1 MNKAIIIISY
11 SILFAQITV
20 MPQGRDLIQ
29 NALLMERKGDLERA
43 RTLYEDM
50 LRENPGNRQAY
61 QRLKEILKRTG
72 ELAPAAQLVEVWMD
86 LNPNDL
92 QAYIELGEIVF
103 LKEDKIRAAKIWHDF
118 ETTYGTNTS
127 IYRMLMHTFSQLGL
141 TEEME
146 RLVKRGRSK
155 LGQKDMLALDLANYY
170 YSRQTYDRALDEY
183 LIYIIEHPHQEKL
196 VTDRVLLMS
205 DDPENHLLIE
215 KKLISSLENN
225 HVIINKLLAGYYF
238 KTSRYNE
245 ALSTHRS
252 MGLYNNADFNRWLLL
267 AGNLRKES
275 QYDLSIKAYQELL
288 HLELELPP
296 KIIGEA
302 LLGLGKTY
310 EDQLLP
316 NNRNNSLVVFYPDNL
331 FFKNEFLHIS
341 SRSRE
346 SLEKTFELYK
356 RVLQELPAS
365 SFSPKAH
372 FRLGEIQFKVT
383 QDFDGARTSYLSALA
398 SRPDK
403 NLRKNILLR
412 IGDTFIAEGNLKAAR
427 NHFKVQHRKNDNTS
441 VSPFT
446 MKEIHLIFLT
456 GTIDT
461 VKTVLDSVIVNALPN
476 DKYFNDLMELQDIIV
491 QNYTFGSETDK
502 EALVQ
507 YSIAERLLQQYKL
520 VEAAE
525 MLAFIRENYPDVSIL
540 PIVMLRECL
549 LRLLLEDVNISLNIS
564 QLLQET
570 QFAPQ
575 GITIQGEI
583 NEQFFGDI
591 DKAMKFYNNLI
602 ESYPMSML
610 AEPVRMRMR
619 QLKNMVES

>member
-11 SILFAQITV
+11 SILLGQITV
-20 MPQGRDLIQ
+20 MPQRRDLIQ
-29 NALLMERKGDLERA
+29 NALLMERKGDIERA

-72 ELAPAAQLVEVWMD
+72 ELDSAAQLVEVWID

-103 LKEDKIRAAKIWHDF
+103 LKKDKISAAKIWHDF
-118 ETTYGTNTS
+118 EMTYGTNKS
-127 IYRMLMHTFSQLGL
+127 IYRMLVHAFSRLGL

-183 LIYIIEHPHQEKL
+183 LIYIIEHPQQEKL

-225 HVIINKLLAGYYF
+225 HLIINKLLAGYYF

-245 ALSTHRS
+245 ALNTHRS
-252 MGLYNNADFNRWLLL
+252 MGLDKNSDFNRWLLL
-267 AGNLRKES
+267 AANLRKES

-288 HLELELPP
+288 DLELEIPP

-316 NNRNNSLVVFYPDNL
+316 NIPNNLLVGFYPDNL
-331 FFKNEFLHIS
+331 FFENEFLKIS

-372 FRLGEIQFKVT
+372 FRLGEIQFKIT
-383 QDFDGARTSYLSALA
+383 RDFDGARASYLSALA
-398 SRPDK
+398 SRPDN
-403 NLRKNILLR
+403 NLRENILLR
-412 IGDTFIAEGNLKAAR
+412 IGDTFIAEGNLIAAR
-427 NHFKVQHRKNDNTS
+427 NHFKVQHRNNNNS
-441 VSPFT
+441 ISPFT
-446 MKEIHLIFLT
+446 MKEIQLTFLT

-461 VKTVLDSVIVNALPN
+461 AKTVLDSVIVNSLPN
-476 DKYFNDLMELQDIIV
+476 DKYFNDLMELQDIIA
-491 QNYTFGSETDK
+491 QHYTFGSKTDK
-502 EALVQ
+502 EALLQ
-507 YSIAERLLQQYKL
+507 YSIAERFLQQYKL

-540 PIVMLRECL
+540 PTVMLRECL
-549 LRLLLEDVNISLNIS
+549 LRLSLEDVSISLNIA
-564 QLLQET
+564 QLLEKT
-570 QFAPQ
+570 IFAPQ

-591 DKAMKFYNNLI
+591 DNAMKFYNNLL

-619 QLKNMVES
+619 QLKTTEES

>member
-11 SILFAQITV
+11 SILLGQITV
-20 MPQGRDLIQ
+20 MPQRRDLIQ
-29 NALLMERKGDLERA
+29 NALLMERRGDIERA

-72 ELAPAAQLVEVWMD
+72 ELDSAAQLVEVWID

-103 LKEDKIRAAKIWHDF
+103 LKKDKIRAAKIWHDF
-118 ETTYGTNTS
+118 EITYGTNKS
-127 IYRMLMHTFSQLGL
+127 IYRMLVHTFSRLGL

-183 LIYIIEHPHQEKL
+183 LIYIIEHPQQEKL

-225 HVIINKLLAGYYF
+225 HLIINKLLAGYYF

-245 ALSTHRS
+245 ALNTHRS
-252 MGLYNNADFNRWLLL
+252 MGLDNNSDFNRWLLL

-288 HLELELPP
+288 DLELEIHP

-316 NNRNNSLVVFYPDNL
+316 NIRNNLLVVFYPDNL
-331 FFKNEFLHIS
+331 FFKNEFLQIS

-372 FRLGEIQFKVT
+372 FRLGEIQFKIT
-383 QDFDGARTSYLSALA
+383 RDFDGARASYLSALA
-398 SRPDK
+398 SRPDN
-403 NLRKNILLR
+403 NLRQNILLR
-412 IGDTFIAEGNLKAAR
+412 IGDTFIAEGNLIAAR
-427 NHFKVQHRKNDNTS
+427 NHFKVQDRNNNNS
-441 VSPFT
+441 ISPFT
-446 MKEIHLIFLT
+446 MKEIQLTFLT

-461 VKTVLDSVIVNALPN
+461 AKTVLDSMIVNSLPN
-476 DKYFNDLMELQDIIV
+476 DKYFNDLMELQDIIA
-491 QNYTFGSETDK
+491 QHYTFGSETDK
-502 EALVQ
+502 EALLQ
-507 YSIAERLLQQYKL
+507 YSITERFLQQYKL

-540 PIVMLRECL
+540 PTVMLRECL
-549 LRLLLEDVNISLNIS
+549 LRLLLEDVSISLNIAK
-564 QLLQET
+564 LLEKT
-570 QFAPQ
+570 IFAPQ

-591 DKAMKFYNNLI
+591 DEAMKFYNNLL

-619 QLKNMVES
+619 QLKNTEES

>member
-11 SILFAQITV
+11 SILFGQITV
-20 MPQGRDLIQ
+20 MPQGRNLIQ
-29 NALLMERKGDLERA
+29 NALLMERKGDIERA

-50 LRENPGNRQAY
+50 LRDNPGNRQAY

-72 ELAPAAQLVEVWMD
+72 ELDSAIQLVEVWID

-103 LKEDKIRAAKIWHDF
+103 LKKDKIRATKIWNDF
-118 ETTYGTNTS
+118 EITYGTNKS
-127 IYRMLMHTFSQLGL
+127 IYRMLVHTFSRLGL
-141 TEEME
+141 TEEIE

-183 LIYIIEHPHQEKL
+183 LIYIIEHPQQEKL

-215 KKLISSLENN
+215 KKLISSLDKN
-225 HVIINKLLAGYYF
+225 HLIINKLLAGYYF

-245 ALSTHRS
+245 ALNTHRS
-252 MGLYNNADFNRWLLL
+252 MGLDNNSDFNRWLLL
-267 AGNLRKES
+267 AGNLRKEN

-288 HLELELPP
+288 DLELEIPP

-316 NNRNNSLVVFYPDNL
+316 NVRNNSLVVFYPDNL
-331 FFKNEFLHIS
+331 FFKNEFFQIS

-372 FRLGEIQFKVT
+372 FRLGEIQFKIT
-383 QDFDGARTSYLSALA
+383 RDFDGARTSYLSALA
-398 SRPDK
+398 SRPDN
-403 NLRKNILLR
+403 NLRQNILLR
-412 IGDTFIAEGNLKAAR
+412 IGDTFIAEGNLIAAR
-427 NHFKVQHRKNDNTS
+427 NHFKVQHRNNNTS
-441 VSPFT
+441 ISPFT
-446 MKEIHLIFLT
+446 MKEIHLTFLT
-456 GTIDT
+456 GAIDT
-461 VKTVLDSVIVNALPN
+461 AKTVLDSVIVNSLPN
-476 DKYFNDLMELQDIIV
+476 DKYFNDLMELQDIIA
-491 QNYTFGSETDK
+491 QHYTLGNEEDK
-502 EALVQ
+502 EALLQ
-507 YSIAERLLQQYKL
+507 YSIAERFLQQYKL

-540 PIVMLRECL
+540 PTVMLRECL

-564 QLLQET
+564 QLLEKT
-570 QFAPQ
+570 IFASQ

-591 DKAMKFYNNLI
+591 DEAMKFYNNLL

-619 QLKNMVES
+619 QLKNTEES

>member
-11 SILFAQITV
+11 SILLGQITV

-29 NALLMERKGDLERA
+29 NALLMERRGDIERA
-43 RTLYEDM
+43 RTFYEDM

-72 ELAPAAQLVEVWMD
+72 ELDSAAQLVEVWID

-103 LKEDKIRAAKIWHDF
+103 LKKDKISAAKIWHDF
-118 ETTYGTNTS
+118 EMTYGTNKS
-127 IYRMLMHTFSQLGL
+127 IYRMLVHTFSRLGL

-183 LIYIIEHPHQEKL
+183 LIYIIEHPQQEKL

-225 HVIINKLLAGYYF
+225 HLIINKLLAGYYF

-245 ALSTHRS
+245 ALNTHRS
-252 MGLYNNADFNRWLLL
+252 MGLDNNSDFNRWLLL

-288 HLELELPP
+288 DLELEIHP

-316 NNRNNSLVVFYPDNL
+316 NIRNNLLVVFYPDNL
-331 FFKNEFLHIS
+331 FFKNEFLQIS

-372 FRLGEIQFKVT
+372 FRLGEIQFKIT
-383 QDFDGARTSYLSALA
+383 RDFDGARASYLSALA
-398 SRPDK
+398 SRPDN
-403 NLRKNILLR
+403 NLRQNILLR
-412 IGDTFIAEGNLKAAR
+412 IGDTFIAEGNLIAAR
-427 NHFKVQHRKNDNTS
+427 NHFKVQHRNNNNS
-441 VSPFT
+441 ISPFT
-446 MKEIHLIFLT
+446 MKEIHLTFLT

-461 VKTVLDSVIVNALPN
+461 AKTVLDSVIVNSLPN
-476 DKYFNDLMELQDIIV
+476 DKYFNDLMELQDIIA
-491 QNYTFGSETDK
+491 QHYTFGSETDK
-502 EALVQ
+502 EALLQ
-507 YSIAERLLQQYKL
+507 YSITERFLQQYKL

-540 PIVMLRECL
+540 PTVMLRECL
-549 LRLLLEDVNISLNIS
+549 LRLLLEDVSISLNIAK
-564 QLLQET
+564 LLEKT
-570 QFAPQ
+570 IFAPQ

-591 DKAMKFYNNLI
+591 DEAMKFYNNLL

-619 QLKNMVES
+619 QLKNTEES

>member
-11 SILFAQITV
+11 SILLGQITV
-20 MPQGRDLIQ
+20 MPQRRDLIQ
-29 NALLMERKGDLERA
+29 NALLMERKGDIERA

-72 ELAPAAQLVEVWMD
+72 ELDSAAQLVEVWID

-103 LKEDKIRAAKIWHDF
+103 LKKDKISAAKIWHDF
-118 ETTYGTNTS
+118 EMTYGTNKS
-127 IYRMLMHTFSQLGL
+127 IYRMLVHAFSRLGL

-183 LIYIIEHPHQEKL
+183 LIYIIEHPQQEKL

-225 HVIINKLLAGYYF
+225 HLIINKLLAGYYF

-245 ALSTHRS
+245 ALNTHRS
-252 MGLYNNADFNRWLLL
+252 MGLDKNSDFNRWLLL
-267 AGNLRKES
+267 AANLRKES

-288 HLELELPP
+288 DLELEIPP

-316 NNRNNSLVVFYPDNL
+316 NIPNNLLVGFYPDNL
-331 FFKNEFLHIS
+331 FFENGFLKIS

-372 FRLGEIQFKVT
+372 FRLGEIQFKIT
-383 QDFDGARTSYLSALA
+383 RDFDGARASYLSALA
-398 SRPDK
+398 SRPDN
-403 NLRKNILLR
+403 NLRENILLR
-412 IGDTFIAEGNLKAAR
+412 IGDTFIAEGNLIAAR
-427 NHFKVQHRKNDNTS
+427 NHFKVQHRNNNNS
-441 VSPFT
+441 ISPFT
-446 MKEIHLIFLT
+446 MKEIQLTFLT

-461 VKTVLDSVIVNALPN
+461 AKTVLDSVIVNSLPN
-476 DKYFNDLMELQDIIV
+476 DKYFNDLMELQDIIA
-491 QNYTFGSETDK
+491 QHYTFGSKTDK
-502 EALVQ
+502 EALLQ
-507 YSIAERLLQQYKL
+507 YSIAERFLQQYKL

-540 PIVMLRECL
+540 PTVMLRECL
-549 LRLLLEDVNISLNIS
+549 LRLLLEDVSISLNIA
-564 QLLQET
+564 QLLEKT
-570 QFAPQ
+570 IFAPQ

-591 DKAMKFYNNLI
+591 DNAMKFYNNLL

-619 QLKNMVES
+619 QLKTTEES

>member
-11 SILFAQITV
+11 SILLGQITV
-20 MPQGRDLIQ
+20 MPQRRDLIQ
-29 NALLMERKGDLERA
+29 NALLMERKGDIERA
-43 RTLYEDM
+43 RTLYQDM

-72 ELAPAAQLVEVWMD
+72 ELDSAAQLVEVWID

-103 LKEDKIRAAKIWHDF
+103 LKKDKISAAKIWHDF
-118 ETTYGTNTS
+118 EMTYGTNKS
-127 IYRMLMHTFSQLGL
+127 IYRMLVHAFSRLGL

-183 LIYIIEHPHQEKL
+183 LIYIIEHPQQEKL

-225 HVIINKLLAGYYF
+225 HLIINKLLAGYYF

-245 ALSTHRS
+245 ALNTHRS
-252 MGLYNNADFNRWLLL
+252 MGLDKNSDFNRWLLL
-267 AGNLRKES
+267 AANLRKES

-288 HLELELPP
+288 DLELEIPP

-316 NNRNNSLVVFYPDNL
+316 NIPNNLLVGFYPDNL
-331 FFKNEFLHIS
+331 FFENEFLKIS

-372 FRLGEIQFKVT
+372 FRLGEIQFKIT
-383 QDFDGARTSYLSALA
+383 RDFDGARASYLSALA
-398 SRPDK
+398 SRPDN
-403 NLRKNILLR
+403 NLRENILLR
-412 IGDTFIAEGNLKAAR
+412 IGDTFIAEGNLIAAR
-427 NHFKVQHRKNDNTS
+427 NHFKVQHRNNNNS
-441 VSPFT
+441 ISPFT
-446 MKEIHLIFLT
+446 MKEIQLTFLT

-461 VKTVLDSVIVNALPN
+461 AKTVLDSVIVNSLPN
-476 DKYFNDLMELQDIIV
+476 DKYFNDLMELQDIIA
-491 QNYTFGSETDK
+491 QHYTFGSKTDK
-502 EALVQ
+502 EALLQ
-507 YSIAERLLQQYKL
+507 YSIAERFLQQYKL

-525 MLAFIRENYPDVSIL
+525 MLAFIRENYPDASIL
-540 PIVMLRECL
+540 PTVMLRECL
-549 LRLLLEDVNISLNIS
+549 LRLLLEDVSISLNIA
-564 QLLQET
+564 QLLEKT
-570 QFAPQ
+570 IFAPQ

-591 DKAMKFYNNLI
+591 DNAMKFYNNLL

-619 QLKNMVES
+619 QLKTTEES

>member
-11 SILFAQITV
+11 SILFGQITV
-20 MPQGRDLIQ
+20 MPQGRNLIQ
-29 NALLMERKGDLERA
+29 NALLMERKGDIERA

-50 LRENPGNRQAY
+50 LRDNPGNRQAY

-72 ELAPAAQLVEVWMD
+72 ELDSAIQLVEVWID

-103 LKEDKIRAAKIWHDF
+103 LKKDKIRATKIWNDF
-118 ETTYGTNTS
+118 EITYGTNKS
-127 IYRMLMHTFSQLGL
+127 IYRMLVHTFSRLGL
-141 TEEME
+141 TEEIE

-183 LIYIIEHPHQEKL
+183 LIYIIEHPQQEKL

-225 HVIINKLLAGYYF
+225 HLIINKLLAGYYF

-245 ALSTHRS
+245 ALNTHRS
-252 MGLYNNADFNRWLLL
+252 MGLDNNSDFNRWLLL
-267 AGNLRKES
+267 AANLRKES

-288 HLELELPP
+288 DLELEIPP

-316 NNRNNSLVVFYPDNL
+316 NVRNNSLVVFYPDNL
-331 FFKNEFLHIS
+331 FFKNEFFQIS

-372 FRLGEIQFKVT
+372 FRLGEIQFKIT
-383 QDFDGARTSYLSALA
+383 RDFDGARTSYLSALA
-398 SRPDK
+398 SRPDN
-403 NLRKNILLR
+403 NLRQNILLR
-412 IGDTFIAEGNLKAAR
+412 IGDTFIAEGNLIAAR
-427 NHFKVQHRKNDNTS
+427 NHFKVQHRNNNTS
-441 VSPFT
+441 ISPFT
-446 MKEIHLIFLT
+446 MKEIHLTFLT
-456 GTIDT
+456 GAIDT
-461 VKTVLDSVIVNALPN
+461 AKTVLDSVIVNSLPN
-476 DKYFNDLMELQDIIV
+476 DKYFNDLMELQDIIA
-491 QNYTFGSETDK
+491 QHYTLGNEEDK
-502 EALVQ
+502 EALLQ
-507 YSIAERLLQQYKL
+507 YSIAERFLQQYKL

-540 PIVMLRECL
+540 PTVMLRECL

-564 QLLQET
+564 QLLEKT
-570 QFAPQ
+570 IFASQ

-591 DKAMKFYNNLI
+591 DEAMKFYNNLL

-619 QLKNMVES
+619 QLKNTEES

>member
-11 SILFAQITV
+11 SILLGQITV
-20 MPQGRDLIQ
+20 MPQRRDLIQ
-29 NALLMERKGDLERA
+29 NALLMERKGDIERA

-72 ELAPAAQLVEVWMD
+72 ELDSAAQLVEVWID

-103 LKEDKIRAAKIWHDF
+103 LKKDKISAAKIWHDF
-118 ETTYGTNTS
+118 EMTYGTNKS
-127 IYRMLMHTFSQLGL
+127 IYRMLVHAFSRLGL

-183 LIYIIEHPHQEKL
+183 LIYIIEHPQQEKL

-225 HVIINKLLAGYYF
+225 HLIINKLLAGYYF

-245 ALSTHRS
+245 ALNTHRS
-252 MGLYNNADFNRWLLL
+252 MGLDKNSDFNRWLLL
-267 AGNLRKES
+267 AANLRKES

-288 HLELELPP
+288 DLELEIPA

-316 NNRNNSLVVFYPDNL
+316 NIPNNLLVGFYPDNL
-331 FFKNEFLHIS
+331 FFENEFLKIS

-372 FRLGEIQFKVT
+372 FRLGEIQFKIT
-383 QDFDGARTSYLSALA
+383 RDFDGARASYLSALA
-398 SRPDK
+398 SRPDN
-403 NLRKNILLR
+403 NLRENILLR
-412 IGDTFIAEGNLKAAR
+412 IGDTFIAEGNLIAAR
-427 NHFKVQHRKNDNTS
+427 NHFKVQHRNNNNS
-441 VSPFT
+441 ISPFT
-446 MKEIHLIFLT
+446 MKEIQLTFLT

-461 VKTVLDSVIVNALPN
+461 AKTVLDSVIVNSLPN
-476 DKYFNDLMELQDIIV
+476 DKYFNDLMELQDIIA
-491 QNYTFGSETDK
+491 QHYTFGSKTDK
-502 EALVQ
+502 EALLQ
-507 YSIAERLLQQYKL
+507 YSIAERFLQQYKL

-540 PIVMLRECL
+540 PTVMLRECL
-549 LRLLLEDVNISLNIS
+549 LRLSLEDVSISLNIA
-564 QLLQET
+564 QLLEKT
-570 QFAPQ
+570 IFAPQ

-591 DKAMKFYNNLI
+591 DNAMKFYNNLL

-619 QLKNMVES
+619 QLKTTEES

>member
-11 SILFAQITV
+11 SILLGQITV
-20 MPQGRDLIQ
+20 MPQRRDLIQ
-29 NALLMERKGDLERA
+29 NALLMERRGDIERA
-43 RTLYEDM
+43 RTFYEDM

-72 ELAPAAQLVEVWMD
+72 ELDSAIQLVEIWID

-103 LKEDKIRAAKIWHDF
+103 LKKDKIRATKIWNDF
-118 ETTYGTNTS
+118 EISYGTNKS
-127 IYRMLMHTFSQLGL
+127 IYTMLVHTFSRLGL
-141 TEEME
+141 TEELE

-183 LIYIIEHPHQEKL
+183 LIYIIEHPQQEKL

-225 HVIINKLLAGYYF
+225 HLIINKLLAGYYF

-245 ALSTHRS
+245 ALNTHRS
-252 MGLYNNADFNRWLLL
+252 MGLDNNSDFNRWLLL

-288 HLELELPP
+288 DLELDIPP

-310 EDQLLP
+310 EYQLLP
-316 NNRNNSLVVFYPDNL
+316 NIRNNLLVVFYPDNL
-331 FFKNEFLHIS
+331 FFKNEFLQIS

-346 SLEKTFELYK
+346 SLEKTFQLYK

-372 FRLGEIQFKVT
+372 FRLGEIQFKIT
-383 QDFDGARTSYLSALA
+383 RDFDGARTSYLSALA
-398 SRPDK
+398 SRPDN
-403 NLRKNILLR
+403 NLRQNILLR
-412 IGDTFIAEGNLKAAR
+412 IGDTFIAEGNLIAAR
-427 NHFKVQHRKNDNTS
+427 NHFKVQDRNNNNS
-441 VSPFT
+441 ISPFT
-446 MKEIHLIFLT
+446 MKEIHLTFLI
-456 GTIDT
+456 GAIDT
-461 VKTVLDSVIVNALPN
+461 TKTILDSVIVNSFPN
-476 DKYFNDLMELQDIIV
+476 DKYFNDLMELQDIIA
-491 QNYTFGSETDK
+491 QHYTFGSETDK
-502 EALVQ
+502 EALLQ
-507 YSIAERLLQQYKL
+507 YSIAERFLQQYKL

-540 PIVMLRECL
+540 PTVMLRECL
-549 LRLLLEDVNISLNIS
+549 LRLLLEDVSISLNIAK
-564 QLLQET
+564 LLEKT
-570 QFAPQ
+570 IFAPQ

-591 DKAMKFYNNLI
+591 DEAMKFYNNLL

-619 QLKNMVES
+619 QLKNTEES

>member
-11 SILFAQITV
+11 SILLGQITV
-20 MPQGRDLIQ
+20 MPQRRDLIQ
-29 NALLMERKGDLERA
+29 NALLMERKGDIERA

-50 LRENPGNRQAY
+50 LRENPENRQAY

-72 ELAPAAQLVEVWMD
+72 ELDSAAQLVEVWID

-103 LKEDKIRAAKIWHDF
+103 LKKDKISAAKIWHDF
-118 ETTYGTNTS
+118 EMTYGTNKS
-127 IYRMLMHTFSQLGL
+127 IYRMLVHAFSRLGL
-141 TEEME
+141 TKEME

-183 LIYIIEHPHQEKL
+183 LIYIIEHPQQEKL

-225 HVIINKLLAGYYF
+225 HLIINKLLAGYYF

-245 ALSTHRS
+245 ALNTHRS
-252 MGLYNNADFNRWLLL
+252 MGLDKNSDFNRWLLL
-267 AGNLRKES
+267 AANLRKES

-288 HLELELPP
+288 DLELEIPP

-316 NNRNNSLVVFYPDNL
+316 NIPNNLLVGFYPDNL
-331 FFKNEFLHIS
+331 FFENEFLKIS

-372 FRLGEIQFKVT
+372 FRLGEIQFKIT
-383 QDFDGARTSYLSALA
+383 RDFDGARASYLSALA
-398 SRPDK
+398 SRPDN
-403 NLRKNILLR
+403 NLRENILLR
-412 IGDTFIAEGNLKAAR
+412 IGDTFIAEGNLIAAR
-427 NHFKVQHRKNDNTS
+427 NHFKVQHRNNNNS
-441 VSPFT
+441 ISPFT
-446 MKEIHLIFLT
+446 MKEIQLTFLT

-461 VKTVLDSVIVNALPN
+461 AKTVLDSVIVNSLPN
-476 DKYFNDLMELQDIIV
+476 DKYFNDLMELQDIIA
-491 QNYTFGSETDK
+491 QHYTFGSKTDK
-502 EALVQ
+502 EALLQ
-507 YSIAERLLQQYKL
+507 YSIAERFLQQYKL

-540 PIVMLRECL
+540 PTVMLRECL
-549 LRLLLEDVNISLNIS
+549 LRLLLEDVSISLNIA
-564 QLLQET
+564 QLLEKT
-570 QFAPQ
+570 IFAPQ

-591 DKAMKFYNNLI
+591 DNAMKFYNNLL

-619 QLKNMVES
+619 QLKTTEES

>member
-29 NALLMERKGDLERA
+29 NALLMERKGDIERA
-43 RTLYEDM
+43 RTLYENM
-50 LRENPGNRQAY
+50 LKENPENRQAY
-61 QRLKEILKRTG
+61 HRLKEILKRIG
-72 ELAPAAQLVEVWMD
+72 ELESAAQLVEAWID

-127 IYRMLMHTFSQLGL
+127 IYRMLVHTFSRLGL

-146 RLVKRGRSK
+146 GLVKRGRSK

-183 LIYIIEHPHQEKL
+183 LIYIIEHPQQEKL

-215 KKLISSLENN
+215 KKLISSLEND

-245 ALSTHRS
+245 ALSTRRS
-252 MGLYNNADFNRWLLL
+252 MGLDNNADFNRWLLL

-288 HLELELPP
+288 HIDLELPP
-296 KIIGEA
+296 IIIGEA

-316 NNRNNSLVVFYPDNL
+316 NIRNNSLVIFYPDNL
-331 FFKNEFLHIS
+331 FFKNEFLQIS
-341 SRSRE
+341 SKSRE

-372 FRLGEIQFKVT
+372 FRLGEIQFKIT
-383 QDFDGARTSYLSALA
+383 RDFDGARASYLSALA
-398 SRPDK
+398 SRPDN
-403 NLRKNILLR
+403 NLRQNILLR
-412 IGDTFIAEGNLKAAR
+412 IGDTFIAEGNLIAAR
-427 NHFKVQHRKNDNTS
+427 NHFKVQHRNNNNS
-441 VSPFT
+441 ISPFT
-446 MKEIHLIFLT
+446 MKEIHLTFLT

-461 VKTVLDSVIVNALPN
+461 AKTVLDSVIVNSLPN
-476 DKYFNDLMELQDIIV
+476 DKYFNDLMELQDIIA
-491 QNYTFGSETDK
+491 QHYTFGSETDK
-502 EALVQ
+502 EALLQ
-507 YSIAERLLQQYKL
+507 YSITERFLQQYKL

-540 PIVMLRECL
+540 PTVMLRECL
-549 LRLLLEDVNISLNIS
+549 LRLLLEDVSISLNIAK
-564 QLLQET
+564 LLEKT
-570 QFAPQ
+570 IFAPQ

-591 DKAMKFYNNLI
+591 DEAMKFYNNLL

-619 QLKNMVES
+619 QLKNTEES

>member
-11 SILFAQITV
+11 SILLGQITV
-20 MPQGRDLIQ
+20 MPQRRDLIQ
-29 NALLMERKGDLERA
+29 NALLMERKGDIERA

-72 ELAPAAQLVEVWMD
+72 ELDSAAQLVEVWID

-103 LKEDKIRAAKIWHDF
+103 LKKDKISAAKIWHDF
-118 ETTYGTNTS
+118 EMTYGTNKS
-127 IYRMLMHTFSQLGL
+127 IYRMLVHAFSRLGL

-183 LIYIIEHPHQEKL
+183 LIYIIEHPQQEKL

-215 KKLISSLENN
+215 KKLISSLDNN
-225 HVIINKLLAGYYF
+225 HLIINKLLAGYYF

-252 MGLYNNADFNRWLLL
+252 MGLNNNTDFNRWLLL
-267 AGNLRKES
+267 AGNLRKEN
-275 QYDLSIKAYQELL
+275 QYDLSIIAYQELL
-288 HLELELPP
+288 DLELEIPA

-316 NNRNNSLVVFYPDNL
+316 NIPNNLLVGFYPDNL
-331 FFKNEFLHIS
+331 FFENEFLKIS

-372 FRLGEIQFKVT
+372 FRLGEIQFKIT
-383 QDFDGARTSYLSALA
+383 RDFDGARASYLSALA
-398 SRPDK
+398 SRPDN
-403 NLRKNILLR
+403 NLRENILLR
-412 IGDTFIAEGNLKAAR
+412 IGDTFIAEGNLIAAR
-427 NHFKVQHRKNDNTS
+427 NHFKVQHRNNNNS
-441 VSPFT
+441 ISPFT
-446 MKEIHLIFLT
+446 MKEIQLTFLT

-461 VKTVLDSVIVNALPN
+461 AKTVLDSVIVNSLPN
-476 DKYFNDLMELQDIIV
+476 DKYFNDLMELQDIIA
-491 QNYTFGSETDK
+491 QHYTFGSKTDK
-502 EALVQ
+502 EALLQ
-507 YSIAERLLQQYKL
+507 YSIAERFLQQYKL

-540 PIVMLRECL
+540 PTVMLRECL
-549 LRLLLEDVNISLNIS
+549 LRLSLEDVSISLNIA
-564 QLLQET
+564 QLLEKT
-570 QFAPQ
+570 IFAPQ

-591 DKAMKFYNNLI
+591 DNAMKFYNNLL

-619 QLKNMVES
+619 QLKTTEES

>member
-11 SILFAQITV
+11 SILLGQITV
-20 MPQGRDLIQ
+20 MPQRRDLIQ
-29 NALLMERKGDLERA
+29 NALLMERKGDIERA

-61 QRLKEILKRTG
+61 QRLKEILKRIG
-72 ELAPAAQLVEVWMD
+72 ELDSAAQLVEFWID

-103 LKEDKIRAAKIWHDF
+103 LKKDKISAAKIWHDF
-118 ETTYGTNTS
+118 EMTYGTNKS
-127 IYRMLMHTFSQLGL
+127 IYRMLVHAFSRLGL

-183 LIYIIEHPHQEKL
+183 LIYIIEHPQQEKL

-225 HVIINKLLAGYYF
+225 HLIINKLLAGYYF

-245 ALSTHRS
+245 ALNTHRS
-252 MGLYNNADFNRWLLL
+252 MGLDKNSDFNRWLLL
-267 AGNLRKES
+267 AANLRKES

-288 HLELELPP
+288 DLELEIPP

-316 NNRNNSLVVFYPDNL
+316 NIPNNLLVGFYPDNL
-331 FFKNEFLHIS
+331 FFENGFLKIS

-372 FRLGEIQFKVT
+372 FRLGEIQFKIT
-383 QDFDGARTSYLSALA
+383 RDFDGARASYLSALA
-398 SRPDK
+398 SRPDN
-403 NLRKNILLR
+403 NLRENILLR
-412 IGDTFIAEGNLKAAR
+412 IGDTFIAEGNLIAAR
-427 NHFKVQHRKNDNTS
+427 NHFKVQHRNNNNS
-441 VSPFT
+441 ISPFT
-446 MKEIHLIFLT
+446 MKEIQLTFLT

-461 VKTVLDSVIVNALPN
+461 AKTVLDSVIVNSLPN
-476 DKYFNDLMELQDIIV
+476 DKYFNDLMELQDIIA
-491 QNYTFGSETDK
+491 QHYTFGSKTDK
-502 EALVQ
+502 EALLQ
-507 YSIAERLLQQYKL
+507 YSIAERFLQQYKL

-540 PIVMLRECL
+540 PTVMLRECL
-549 LRLLLEDVNISLNIS
+549 LRLLLEDVSISLNIA
-564 QLLQET
+564 QLLEKT
-570 QFAPQ
+570 IFAPQ

-591 DKAMKFYNNLI
+591 DNAMKFYNNLL

-619 QLKNMVES
+619 QLKTTEES

>member
-11 SILFAQITV
+11 SILLGQITV
-20 MPQGRDLIQ
+20 MPQRRDLIQ
-29 NALLMERKGDLERA
+29 NALLMERKGDIERA

-72 ELAPAAQLVEVWMD
+72 ELDSAAQLVEVWID

-103 LKEDKIRAAKIWHDF
+103 LKKDKISAAKIWHDF
-118 ETTYGTNTS
+118 EMTYGTNKS
-127 IYRMLMHTFSQLGL
+127 IYRMLVHAFSRLGL

-183 LIYIIEHPHQEKL
+183 LIYIIEHPQQEKL

-225 HVIINKLLAGYYF
+225 HLIINKLLAGYYF

-245 ALSTHRS
+245 ALNTHRS
-252 MGLYNNADFNRWLLL
+252 MGLDKNSDFNRWLLL
-267 AGNLRKES
+267 AANLRKES

-288 HLELELPP
+288 DLELEIPP

-316 NNRNNSLVVFYPDNL
+316 NIPNNLLVGFYPDNL
-331 FFKNEFLHIS
+331 FFENEFLKIS

-372 FRLGEIQFKVT
+372 FRLGEIQFKIT
-383 QDFDGARTSYLSALA
+383 RDFDGARASYLSALA

-403 NLRKNILLR
+403 ILRQNILLR
-412 IGDTFIAEGNLKAAR
+412 IGDTFIAEGNLIAAR
-427 NHFKVQHRKNDNTS
+427 NHFKVQHRNNNNS
-441 VSPFT
+441 ISPFT
-446 MKEIHLIFLT
+446 MKEIQLTFLT

-461 VKTVLDSVIVNALPN
+461 AKTVLDSVIVNSLPN
-476 DKYFNDLMELQDIIV
+476 DKYFNDLMELQDIIA
-491 QNYTFGSETDK
+491 QHYTFGSKTDK
-502 EALVQ
+502 EALLQ
-507 YSIAERLLQQYKL
+507 YSIAERFLQQYKL

-540 PIVMLRECL
+540 PTVMLRECL
-549 LRLLLEDVNISLNIS
+549 LRLLLEDVSISLNIA
-564 QLLQET
+564 QLLEKT
-570 QFAPQ
+570 IFAPQ

-591 DKAMKFYNNLI
+591 DNAMKFYNNLL

-619 QLKNMVES
+619 QLKTTEES

>member
-11 SILFAQITV
+11 SILLGQITV
-20 MPQGRDLIQ
+20 MPQRRDLIQ
-29 NALLMERKGDLERA
+29 NALLMERKGDIERA

-50 LRENPGNRQAY
+50 LRENPENRQAY

-72 ELAPAAQLVEVWMD
+72 ELDSAAQLVEVWID

-103 LKEDKIRAAKIWHDF
+103 LKKDKISAAKIWHDF
-118 ETTYGTNTS
+118 EMTYGTNKS
-127 IYRMLMHTFSQLGL
+127 IYRMLVHAFSRLGL

-183 LIYIIEHPHQEKL
+183 LIYIIEHPQQEKL

-225 HVIINKLLAGYYF
+225 HLIINKLLAGYYF

-245 ALSTHRS
+245 ALNTHRS
-252 MGLYNNADFNRWLLL
+252 MGLDKNSDFNRWLLL
-267 AGNLRKES
+267 AANLRKES

-288 HLELELPP
+288 DLELEIPP

-316 NNRNNSLVVFYPDNL
+316 NIPNNLLVGFYPDNL
-331 FFKNEFLHIS
+331 FFENEFLKIS

-372 FRLGEIQFKVT
+372 FRLGEIQFKIT
-383 QDFDGARTSYLSALA
+383 RDFDGARASYLSALA
-398 SRPDK
+398 SRPDN
-403 NLRKNILLR
+403 NLRENILLR
-412 IGDTFIAEGNLKAAR
+412 IGDTFIAEGNLIAAR
-427 NHFKVQHRKNDNTS
+427 NHFKVQHRNNNNS
-441 VSPFT
+441 ISPFT
-446 MKEIHLIFLT
+446 MKEIQLTFLT

-461 VKTVLDSVIVNALPN
+461 AKTVLDSVIVNSLPN
-476 DKYFNDLMELQDIIV
+476 DKYFNDLMELQDIIA
-491 QNYTFGSETDK
+491 QHYTFGSKTDK
-502 EALVQ
+502 EALLQ
-507 YSIAERLLQQYKL
+507 YSIAERFLQQYKL

-540 PIVMLRECL
+540 PTVMLRECL
-549 LRLLLEDVNISLNIS
+549 LRLLLEDVSISLNIA
-564 QLLQET
+564 QLLEKT
-570 QFAPQ
+570 IFAPQ

-591 DKAMKFYNNLI
+591 DNAMKFYNNLL

-619 QLKNMVES
+619 QLKTTEES

>member
-11 SILFAQITV
+11 SILLGQITV
-20 MPQGRDLIQ
+20 MPQRRDLIQ
-29 NALLMERKGDLERA
+29 NALLMERRGDIERA

-72 ELAPAAQLVEVWMD
+72 ELDSAAQLVEVWID

-103 LKEDKIRAAKIWHDF
+103 LKKDKISAAKIWHDF
-118 ETTYGTNTS
+118 EMTYGTNKS
-127 IYRMLMHTFSQLGL
+127 IYRMLVHTFSRLGL

-183 LIYIIEHPHQEKL
+183 LIYIIEHPQQEKL

-225 HVIINKLLAGYYF
+225 HLIINKLLAGYYF

-245 ALSTHRS
+245 ALNTHRS
-252 MGLYNNADFNRWLLL
+252 MGLDKNSDFNRWLLL
-267 AGNLRKES
+267 ASNLRKES

-288 HLELELPP
+288 DLELDIPP

-316 NNRNNSLVVFYPDNL
+316 NIRNNLLVVFYPDNL
-331 FFKNEFLHIS
+331 FFKNEFLQIS
-341 SRSRE
+341 LRSRE

-372 FRLGEIQFKVT
+372 FRLGEIQFKIT
-383 QDFDGARTSYLSALA
+383 RDFDGARASYLSALA
-398 SRPDK
+398 SRPDN
-403 NLRKNILLR
+403 NLRQNILLR
-412 IGDTFIAEGNLKAAR
+412 IGDTFIAEGNLIAAR
-427 NHFKVQHRKNDNTS
+427 NHFKVQDRNNNNS
-441 VSPFT
+441 ISPFT
-446 MKEIHLIFLT
+446 MKEIQLTFLT

-461 VKTVLDSVIVNALPN
+461 AKTVLDSMIVNSLPN
-476 DKYFNDLMELQDIIV
+476 DKYFNDLMELQDIIA
-491 QNYTFGSETDK
+491 QHYTFGSETDK
-502 EALVQ
+502 EALLQ
-507 YSIAERLLQQYKL
+507 YSITERFLQQYKL

-540 PIVMLRECL
+540 PTVMLRECL
-549 LRLLLEDVNISLNIS
+549 LRLLLEDVSISLNIAK
-564 QLLQET
+564 LLEKT
-570 QFAPQ
+570 IFAPQ

-591 DKAMKFYNNLI
+591 DEAMKFYNNLL

-619 QLKNMVES
+619 QLKNTEES

>member
-11 SILFAQITV
+11 SILLGQITV
-20 MPQGRDLIQ
+20 MPQRRDLIQ
-29 NALLMERKGDLERA
+29 NALLMERKGDIERA

-72 ELAPAAQLVEVWMD
+72 ELDSAAQLVEVWID

-92 QAYIELGEIVF
+92 QAYIELGEIIF
-103 LKEDKIRAAKIWHDF
+103 LKKDKISATKIWHDF
-118 ETTYGTNTS
+118 EMTYGTNKS
-127 IYRMLMHTFSQLGL
+127 IYRMLVHAFSRLGL

-183 LIYIIEHPHQEKL
+183 LIYIIEHPQQEKL

-225 HVIINKLLAGYYF
+225 HLIINKLLAGYYF

-245 ALSTHRS
+245 ALNTHRS
-252 MGLYNNADFNRWLLL
+252 MGLDKNSDFNRWLLL
-267 AGNLRKES
+267 AANLRKES

-288 HLELELPP
+288 DLELEIPP

-316 NNRNNSLVVFYPDNL
+316 NIPNNLLVGFYPDNL
-331 FFKNEFLHIS
+331 FFENEFLKIS

-372 FRLGEIQFKVT
+372 FRLGEIQFKIT
-383 QDFDGARTSYLSALA
+383 RDFDGARASYLSALA

-403 NLRKNILLR
+403 ILRQNILLR
-412 IGDTFIAEGNLKAAR
+412 IGDTFIAEGNLIAAR
-427 NHFKVQHRKNDNTS
+427 NHFKVQHRNNNNS
-441 VSPFT
+441 ISPFT
-446 MKEIHLIFLT
+446 MKEIQLTFLT

-461 VKTVLDSVIVNALPN
+461 AKTVLDSVIVNSLPN
-476 DKYFNDLMELQDIIV
+476 DKYFNDLMELQDIIA
-491 QNYTFGSETDK
+491 QHYTFGNKTDK
-502 EALVQ
+502 EALLQ
-507 YSIAERLLQQYKL
+507 YSIAERFLQQYKL

-540 PIVMLRECL
+540 PTVMLRECL
-549 LRLLLEDVNISLNIS
+549 LRLSLEDVSISLNIA
-564 QLLQET
+564 QLLEKT
-570 QFAPQ
+570 IFAPQ

-591 DKAMKFYNNLI
+591 DNAMKFYNNLL

-619 QLKNMVES
+619 KLKTTGES

>member
-11 SILFAQITV
+11 SILLGQITV
-20 MPQGRDLIQ
+20 MPQRRDLIQ
-29 NALLMERKGDLERA
+29 NALLMERKGDIERA

-61 QRLKEILKRTG
+61 QRLKEILKQTG
-72 ELAPAAQLVEVWMD
+72 ELDSAAQLVEVWID

-103 LKEDKIRAAKIWHDF
+103 LKKDKISAAKIWHDF
-118 ETTYGTNTS
+118 EMTYGTNKS
-127 IYRMLMHTFSQLGL
+127 IYRMLVHAFSRLGL

-183 LIYIIEHPHQEKL
+183 LIYIIEHPQQEKL

-225 HVIINKLLAGYYF
+225 HLIINKLLAGYYF

-245 ALSTHRS
+245 ALNTHRS
-252 MGLYNNADFNRWLLL
+252 MGLDKNSDFNRWLLL
-267 AGNLRKES
+267 AANLRKES

-288 HLELELPP
+288 DLELEIPP

-316 NNRNNSLVVFYPDNL
+316 NIPNNLLVGFYPDNL
-331 FFKNEFLHIS
+331 FFENEFLKIS

-372 FRLGEIQFKVT
+372 FRLGEIQFKIT
-383 QDFDGARTSYLSALA
+383 RDFDGARASYLSALA
-398 SRPDK
+398 SRPDN
-403 NLRKNILLR
+403 NLRENILLR
-412 IGDTFIAEGNLKAAR
+412 IGDTFIAEGNLIAAR
-427 NHFKVQHRKNDNTS
+427 NHFKVQHRNNNNS
-441 VSPFT
+441 ISPFT
-446 MKEIHLIFLT
+446 MKEIQLTFLT

-461 VKTVLDSVIVNALPN
+461 AKTVLDSVIVNSLPN
-476 DKYFNDLMELQDIIV
+476 DKYFNDLMELQDIIA
-491 QNYTFGSETDK
+491 QHYTFGSKKDK
-502 EALVQ
+502 EALLQ
-507 YSIAERLLQQYKL
+507 YSIAERFLQQYKL

-540 PIVMLRECL
+540 PTVMLRECL
-549 LRLLLEDVNISLNIS
+549 LRLSLEDVSISLNIA
-564 QLLQET
+564 QLLEKT
-570 QFAPQ
+570 IFAPQ

-591 DKAMKFYNNLI
+591 DNAMKFYNNLL

-619 QLKNMVES
+619 QLKTTEES

>member
-11 SILFAQITV
+11 SILLGQITV
-20 MPQGRDLIQ
+20 MPQRRDLIQ
-29 NALLMERKGDLERA
+29 NALLMERKGDIERA

-72 ELAPAAQLVEVWMD
+72 ELDSAAQLVEVWID

-103 LKEDKIRAAKIWHDF
+103 LKKDKISAAKIWHDF
-118 ETTYGTNTS
+118 EMTYGTNKS
-127 IYRMLMHTFSQLGL
+127 IYRMLVHAFSRLGL

-183 LIYIIEHPHQEKL
+183 LIYIIEHPQQEKL

-225 HVIINKLLAGYYF
+225 HLIINKLLAGYYF

-245 ALSTHRS
+245 ALNTHRS
-252 MGLYNNADFNRWLLL
+252 MGLDKNSDFNRWLLL
-267 AGNLRKES
+267 AANLRKES

-288 HLELELPP
+288 DLELEIPP

-316 NNRNNSLVVFYPDNL
+316 NIPNNLLVGFYPDNL
-331 FFKNEFLHIS
+331 FFENEFLKIS

-372 FRLGEIQFKVT
+372 FRLGEIQFKIT
-383 QDFDGARTSYLSALA
+383 RDFDGARASYLSALA
-398 SRPDK
+398 SRPDN
-403 NLRKNILLR
+403 NLRENILLR
-412 IGDTFIAEGNLKAAR
+412 IGDTFIAEGNLIAAR
-427 NHFKVQHRKNDNTS
+427 NHFKVQHRNNNNS
-441 VSPFT
+441 ISPFT
-446 MKEIHLIFLT
+446 MKEIQLTFLT

-461 VKTVLDSVIVNALPN
+461 AKTVLDSVIVNSLPN

-491 QNYTFGSETDK
+491 QHYTFGSKTDK
-502 EALVQ
+502 EALLQ
-507 YSIAERLLQQYKL
+507 YSIAERFLQQYKL

-540 PIVMLRECL
+540 PTVMLRECL
-549 LRLLLEDVNISLNIS
+549 LRLLLEDVSISLNIA
-564 QLLQET
+564 QLLEKT
-570 QFAPQ
+570 IFAPQ

-591 DKAMKFYNNLI
+591 DNAMKFYNNLL

-619 QLKNMVES
+619 QLKTTEES

>member
-11 SILFAQITV
+11 SILLGQITV

-29 NALLMERKGDLERA
+29 NALLMERRGDIERA
-43 RTLYEDM
+43 RTFYEDM

-72 ELAPAAQLVEVWMD
+72 ELDSAAQLVEVWID

-103 LKEDKIRAAKIWHDF
+103 LKKDKIRAAKIWHDF
-118 ETTYGTNTS
+118 EITYGTNKS
-127 IYRMLMHTFSQLGL
+127 IYRMLVHTFSRLGL
-141 TEEME
+141 TEELE

-170 YSRQTYDRALDEY
+170 YSRQTYDRAIDEY
-183 LIYIIEHPHQEKL
+183 LIYIIEHPQQEKL

-215 KKLISSLENN
+215 KKLVSSLENN

-245 ALSTHRS
+245 ALNTHRS
-252 MGLYNNADFNRWLLL
+252 MGLDNNSDFNRWLLL

-288 HLELELPP
+288 DLELDIPP

-316 NNRNNSLVVFYPDNL
+316 NIRNNLLVVFYPDNL
-331 FFKNEFLHIS
+331 FFKNEFLQIS

-372 FRLGEIQFKVT
+372 FRLGEIQFKIT
-383 QDFDGARTSYLSALA
+383 RDFDGARTSYLSALA
-398 SRPDK
+398 SRPDN
-403 NLRKNILLR
+403 NLRQNILLR
-412 IGDTFIAEGNLKAAR
+412 IGDTFIAEGNLIAAR
-427 NHFKVQHRKNDNTS
+427 NHFKVQHRNNNNS
-441 VSPFT
+441 ISPFT
-446 MKEIHLIFLT
+446 MKEIHLTFLT

-461 VKTVLDSVIVNALPN
+461 AKTVLDSMIVNSLPN
-476 DKYFNDLMELQDIIV
+476 DKYFNDLMELQDIIA
-491 QNYTFGSETDK
+491 QHYTFGSETDK
-502 EALVQ
+502 EALLQ
-507 YSIAERLLQQYKL
+507 YSITERFLQQYKL

-540 PIVMLRECL
+540 PTVMLRECL
-549 LRLLLEDVNISLNIS
+549 LRLLLEDVSISLNIAK
-564 QLLQET
+564 LLEKT
-570 QFAPQ
+570 IFAPQ

-591 DKAMKFYNNLI
+591 DEAMKFYNNLL

-619 QLKNMVES
+619 QLKNTEES

>member
-11 SILFAQITV
+11 SILLGQITV
-20 MPQGRDLIQ
+20 MPQRRDLIQ
-29 NALLMERKGDLERA
+29 NALLMERKGDIERA

-61 QRLKEILKRTG
+61 QRLKEILKRIG
-72 ELAPAAQLVEVWMD
+72 ELDSAAQLVEVWID

-103 LKEDKIRAAKIWHDF
+103 LKKDKISAAKIWHDF
-118 ETTYGTNTS
+118 EMTYGTNKS
-127 IYRMLMHTFSQLGL
+127 IYRMLVHAFSRLGL

-183 LIYIIEHPHQEKL
+183 LIYIIEHPQQEKL

-215 KKLISSLENN
+215 KKLISSLDNN
-225 HVIINKLLAGYYF
+225 HLIINKLLAGYYF

-245 ALSTHRS
+245 ALNTHRS
-252 MGLYNNADFNRWLLL
+252 MGLDKNSDFNRWLLL
-267 AGNLRKES
+267 AANLRKEN

-288 HLELELPP
+288 DLELEIPP

-316 NNRNNSLVVFYPDNL
+316 NIPNNLLVGFYPDNL
-331 FFKNEFLHIS
+331 FFENEFLKIS

-372 FRLGEIQFKVT
+372 FRLGEIQFKIT
-383 QDFDGARTSYLSALA
+383 RDFDGARASYLSALA
-398 SRPDK
+398 SRPDN
-403 NLRKNILLR
+403 NLRENILLR
-412 IGDTFIAEGNLKAAR
+412 IGDTFIAEGNLIAAR
-427 NHFKVQHRKNDNTS
+427 NHFKVQHRNNNNS
-441 VSPFT
+441 ISPFT
-446 MKEIHLIFLT
+446 MKEIQLTFLT

-461 VKTVLDSVIVNALPN
+461 AKTVLDSVIVNSLPN
-476 DKYFNDLMELQDIIV
+476 DKYFNDLMELQDIIA
-491 QNYTFGSETDK
+491 QHYTFGSKTDK
-502 EALVQ
+502 EALLQ
-507 YSIAERLLQQYKL
+507 YSIAERFLQQYKL

-540 PIVMLRECL
+540 PTVMLRECL
-549 LRLLLEDVNISLNIS
+549 LRLLLEDVSISLNIA
-564 QLLQET
+564 QLLEKT
-570 QFAPQ
+570 IFAPQ

-591 DKAMKFYNNLI
+591 DNAMKFYNNLL

-619 QLKNMVES
+619 QLKTTEES

>member
-11 SILFAQITV
+11 SILLGQITV

-29 NALLMERKGDLERA
+29 NALLMERRGDIERA
-43 RTLYEDM
+43 RTFYEDM

-72 ELAPAAQLVEVWMD
+72 ELDSAAQLVEVWIG

-103 LKEDKIRAAKIWHDF
+103 LKKDKIRAAKIWHDF
-118 ETTYGTNTS
+118 EITYGTNKS
-127 IYRMLMHTFSQLGL
+127 IYRMLVHTFSRLGL

-146 RLVKRGRSK
+146 RLVKRGRNK

-170 YSRQTYDRALDEY
+170 YSRQTYDRAIDEY
-183 LIYIIEHPHQEKL
+183 LIYIIEHPQQEKL

-215 KKLISSLENN
+215 KKLVSSLENN

-245 ALSTHRS
+245 ALNTHRS
-252 MGLYNNADFNRWLLL
+252 MGLDNNSDFNRWLLL

-288 HLELELPP
+288 DLELEIHP

-316 NNRNNSLVVFYPDNL
+316 NIRNNLLVVFYPDNL
-331 FFKNEFLHIS
+331 FFKNEFLQIS

-372 FRLGEIQFKVT
+372 FRLGEIQFKIT
-383 QDFDGARTSYLSALA
+383 RDFDGARASYLSALA
-398 SRPDK
+398 SRPDN
-403 NLRKNILLR
+403 NLRQNILLR
-412 IGDTFIAEGNLKAAR
+412 IGDTFIAEGNLIAAR
-427 NHFKVQHRKNDNTS
+427 NHFKVQHRNNNNS
-441 VSPFT
+441 ISPFT
-446 MKEIHLIFLT
+446 MKEIHLTFLT

-461 VKTVLDSVIVNALPN
+461 AKTVLDSVIVNSLPN
-476 DKYFNDLMELQDIIV
+476 DKYFNDLMELQDIIA
-491 QNYTFGSETDK
+491 QHYTFGSETDK
-502 EALVQ
+502 EALLQ
-507 YSIAERLLQQYKL
+507 YSITERFLQQYKL

-540 PIVMLRECL
+540 PTVMLRECL
-549 LRLLLEDVNISLNIS
+549 LRLLLEDVSISLNIAK
-564 QLLQET
+564 LLEKT
-570 QFAPQ
+570 IFAPQ

-591 DKAMKFYNNLI
+591 DEAMKFYNNLL

-619 QLKNMVES
+619 QLKNTEES

>member
-11 SILFAQITV
+11 SILLGQITV
-20 MPQGRDLIQ
+20 MPQRRDLIQ
-29 NALLMERKGDLERA
+29 NALLMERRGDIERA

-61 QRLKEILKRTG
+61 QRLKEILKRIG
-72 ELAPAAQLVEVWMD
+72 ELDSAAQLVEVWID

-103 LKEDKIRAAKIWHDF
+103 LKKDKISAAKIWHDF
-118 ETTYGTNTS
+118 EMTYGTNKS
-127 IYRMLMHTFSQLGL
+127 IYRMLVHTFSRLGL
-141 TEEME
+141 TEEIE

-183 LIYIIEHPHQEKL
+183 LIYIIEHPQQEKL

-215 KKLISSLENN
+215 KKLVSSLENN

-245 ALSTHRS
+245 ALNTHRS
-252 MGLYNNADFNRWLLL
+252 MGLDKNSDFNRWLLL
-267 AGNLRKES
+267 AANLRKEN

-288 HLELELPP
+288 DLELEIPP

-310 EDQLLP
+310 EYQLLP
-316 NNRNNSLVVFYPDNL
+316 NIRNNLLVVFYPDNL
-331 FFKNEFLHIS
+331 FFKNEFLQIS

-372 FRLGEIQFKVT
+372 FRLGEIQFKIT
-383 QDFDGARTSYLSALA
+383 RDFDGARTSYLSALA
-398 SRPDK
+398 SRPDN
-403 NLRKNILLR
+403 NLRQNILLR
-412 IGDTFIAEGNLKAAR
+412 IGDTFIAEGNLIAAR
-427 NHFKVQHRKNDNTS
+427 NHFKVQHRNNNNS
-441 VSPFT
+441 ISPFT
-446 MKEIHLIFLT
+446 MKEIQLTFLT

-461 VKTVLDSVIVNALPN
+461 AKTVLDSVIVNSLPN
-476 DKYFNDLMELQDIIV
+476 DKYFNDLMELQDIIA
-491 QNYTFGSETDK
+491 QHYTFGSETDK
-502 EALVQ
+502 EALLQ
-507 YSIAERLLQQYKL
+507 YSIAERFLQQYKL

-540 PIVMLRECL
+540 PTVMLRECL
-549 LRLLLEDVNISLNIS
+549 LRLLLEDVSISLNIA
-564 QLLQET
+564 QLLEKT
-570 QFAPQ
+570 IFASQ

-591 DKAMKFYNNLI
+591 DEAMKFYNNLL

-619 QLKNMVES
+619 QLKNTEES

>member
-11 SILFAQITV
+11 SILLGQITV
-20 MPQGRDLIQ
+20 MPQRRDLIQ
-29 NALLMERKGDLERA
+29 NALLMERKGDIERA

-50 LRENPGNRQAY
+50 LRENPENRQAY

-72 ELAPAAQLVEVWMD
+72 ELDSAAQLVEVWID

-103 LKEDKIRAAKIWHDF
+103 LKKDKISAAKIWHDF
-118 ETTYGTNTS
+118 EMTYGTNKS
-127 IYRMLMHTFSQLGL
+127 IYRMLVHAFSRLGL

-183 LIYIIEHPHQEKL
+183 LIYIIEHPQQEKL

-225 HVIINKLLAGYYF
+225 HLIINKLLAGYYF

-245 ALSTHRS
+245 ALNTHRS
-252 MGLYNNADFNRWLLL
+252 MGLDKNSDFNRWLLL
-267 AGNLRKES
+267 AANLRKEN

-288 HLELELPP
+288 DLELEIPP

-316 NNRNNSLVVFYPDNL
+316 NIPNNLLVGFYPDNL
-331 FFKNEFLHIS
+331 FFENEFLKIS

-372 FRLGEIQFKVT
+372 FRLGEIQFKIT
-383 QDFDGARTSYLSALA
+383 RDFDGARASYLSALA
-398 SRPDK
+398 SRPDN
-403 NLRKNILLR
+403 NLRENILLR
-412 IGDTFIAEGNLKAAR
+412 IGDTFIAEGNLIAAR
-427 NHFKVQHRKNDNTS
+427 NHFKVQHRNNNNS
-441 VSPFT
+441 ISPFT
-446 MKEIHLIFLT
+446 MKEIQLTFLT

-461 VKTVLDSVIVNALPN
+461 AKTVLDSVIVNSLPN
-476 DKYFNDLMELQDIIV
+476 DKYFNDLMELQDIIA
-491 QNYTFGSETDK
+491 QHYTFGSKTDK
-502 EALVQ
+502 EALLQ
-507 YSIAERLLQQYKL
+507 YSIAERFLQQYKL

-540 PIVMLRECL
+540 PTVMLRECL
-549 LRLLLEDVNISLNIS
+549 LRLLLEDVSISLNIA
-564 QLLQET
+564 QLLEKT
-570 QFAPQ
+570 IFAPQ

-591 DKAMKFYNNLI
+591 DNAMKFYNNLL

-619 QLKNMVES
+619 QLKTTEES

>member
-11 SILFAQITV
+11 SILLGQITV
-20 MPQGRDLIQ
+20 MPQRRDLIQ
-29 NALLMERKGDLERA
+29 NALLMERKGDIERA

-72 ELAPAAQLVEVWMD
+72 ELDSAAQLVEVWID

-103 LKEDKIRAAKIWHDF
+103 LKKDKISATKIWHDF
-118 ETTYGTNTS
+118 EMTYGTNKS
-127 IYRMLMHTFSQLGL
+127 IYRMLVHAFSRLGL

-183 LIYIIEHPHQEKL
+183 LIYIIEHPQQEKL

-225 HVIINKLLAGYYF
+225 HLIINKLLAGYYF

-245 ALSTHRS
+245 ALNTHRS
-252 MGLYNNADFNRWLLL
+252 MGLDKNSDFNRWLLL
-267 AGNLRKES
+267 AANLRKES

-288 HLELELPP
+288 DLELEIPP

-316 NNRNNSLVVFYPDNL
+316 NIPNNLLVGFYPDNL
-331 FFKNEFLHIS
+331 FFENGFLKIS

-372 FRLGEIQFKVT
+372 FRLGEIQFKIT
-383 QDFDGARTSYLSALA
+383 RDFDGARASYLSALA
-398 SRPDK
+398 SRPDN
-403 NLRKNILLR
+403 NLRENILLR
-412 IGDTFIAEGNLKAAR
+412 IGDTFIAEGNLIAAR
-427 NHFKVQHRKNDNTS
+427 NHFKVQHRNNNNS
-441 VSPFT
+441 ISPFT
-446 MKEIHLIFLT
+446 MKEIQLTFLT

-461 VKTVLDSVIVNALPN
+461 AKTVLDSVIVNSLPN
-476 DKYFNDLMELQDIIV
+476 DKYFNDLMELQDIIA
-491 QNYTFGSETDK
+491 QHYTFGSKTDK
-502 EALVQ
+502 EALLQ
-507 YSIAERLLQQYKL
+507 YSIAERFLQQYKL

-540 PIVMLRECL
+540 PTVMLRECL
-549 LRLLLEDVNISLNIS
+549 LRLLLEDVSISLNIA
-564 QLLQET
+564 QLLEKT
-570 QFAPQ
+570 IFAPQ

-591 DKAMKFYNNLI
+591 DNAMKFYNNLL

-619 QLKNMVES
+619 QLKTTEES

>member
-11 SILFAQITV
+11 SILLGQITV
-20 MPQGRDLIQ
+20 MPQRRDLIQ
-29 NALLMERKGDLERA
+29 NALLMERKGDIERA
-43 RTLYEDM
+43 RTLYQDM

-72 ELAPAAQLVEVWMD
+72 ELDSAAQLVEVWID

-103 LKEDKIRAAKIWHDF
+103 LKKDKISAAKIWHDF
-118 ETTYGTNTS
+118 EMTYGTNKS
-127 IYRMLMHTFSQLGL
+127 IYRMLVHAFSRLGL

-183 LIYIIEHPHQEKL
+183 LIYIIEHPQQEKL

-225 HVIINKLLAGYYF
+225 HLIINKLLAGYYF

-245 ALSTHRS
+245 ALNTHRS
-252 MGLYNNADFNRWLLL
+252 MGLDKNSDFNRWLLL
-267 AGNLRKES
+267 AANLRKES

-288 HLELELPP
+288 DLELEIPP

-316 NNRNNSLVVFYPDNL
+316 NIPNNLLVGFYPDNL
-331 FFKNEFLHIS
+331 FFENEFLKIS

-372 FRLGEIQFKVT
+372 FRLGEIQFKIT
-383 QDFDGARTSYLSALA
+383 RDFDGARASYLSALA

-403 NLRKNILLR
+403 ILRQNILLR
-412 IGDTFIAEGNLKAAR
+412 IGDTFIAEGNLIAAR
-427 NHFKVQHRKNDNTS
+427 NHFKVQHRNNNNS
-441 VSPFT
+441 ISPFT
-446 MKEIHLIFLT
+446 MKEIQLTFLT

-461 VKTVLDSVIVNALPN
+461 AKTVLDSVIVNSLPN
-476 DKYFNDLMELQDIIV
+476 DKYFNDLMELQDIIA
-491 QNYTFGSETDK
+491 QHYTFGSKTDK
-502 EALVQ
+502 EALLQ
-507 YSIAERLLQQYKL
+507 YSIAERFLQQYKL

-525 MLAFIRENYPDVSIL
+525 ILAFIRENYPDVSIL
-540 PIVMLRECL
+540 PTVMLRECL
-549 LRLLLEDVNISLNIS
+549 LRLLLEDVSISLNIA
-564 QLLQET
+564 QLLEKT
-570 QFAPQ
+570 IFAPQ

-591 DKAMKFYNNLI
+591 DNAMKFYNNLL

-619 QLKNMVES
+619 QLKTTEES

>member
-11 SILFAQITV
+11 SILFGQITV
-20 MPQGRDLIQ
+20 MPQGRNLIQ
-29 NALLMERKGDLERA
+29 NALLMERKGDIERA

-50 LRENPGNRQAY
+50 LRDNPGNRQAY

-72 ELAPAAQLVEVWMD
+72 ELDSAIQLVEVWID

-103 LKEDKIRAAKIWHDF
+103 LKKDKIRATKIWNDF
-118 ETTYGTNTS
+118 EITYGTNKS
-127 IYRMLMHTFSQLGL
+127 IYRMLVHTFSRLGL
-141 TEEME
+141 TEEIE

-183 LIYIIEHPHQEKL
+183 LIYIIEHPQQEKL

-215 KKLISSLENN
+215 KKLISSLDKN
-225 HVIINKLLAGYYF
+225 HLIINKLLAGYYF

-245 ALSTHRS
+245 ALNTHRS
-252 MGLYNNADFNRWLLL
+252 MGLDNNSDFNRWLLL
-267 AGNLRKES
+267 AGNLRKEN

-288 HLELELPP
+288 NLELEIPP

-316 NNRNNSLVVFYPDNL
+316 NVRNNSLVVFYPDNL
-331 FFKNEFLHIS
+331 FFKNEFFQIS

-372 FRLGEIQFKVT
+372 FRLGEIQFKIT
-383 QDFDGARTSYLSALA
+383 RDFDGARTSYLSALA
-398 SRPDK
+398 SRPDN
-403 NLRKNILLR
+403 NLRQNILLR
-412 IGDTFIAEGNLKAAR
+412 IGDTFIAEGNLIAAR
-427 NHFKVQHRKNDNTS
+427 NHFKIQHRNNNTS
-441 VSPFT
+441 ISPFT
-446 MKEIHLIFLT
+446 MKEIHLTFLT
-456 GTIDT
+456 GAIDT
-461 VKTVLDSVIVNALPN
+461 AKTVLDSVIVNSLPN
-476 DKYFNDLMELQDIIV
+476 DKYFNDLMELQDIIA
-491 QNYTFGSETDK
+491 QHYTLGNEEDK
-502 EALVQ
+502 EALLQ
-507 YSIAERLLQQYKL
+507 YSIAERFLQQYKL

-540 PIVMLRECL
+540 PTVMLRECL

-564 QLLQET
+564 QLLEKT
-570 QFAPQ
+570 IFASQ

-591 DKAMKFYNNLI
+591 DEAMKFYNNLL

-619 QLKNMVES
+619 QLKNTEES

>member
-11 SILFAQITV
+11 SILLGQITV
-20 MPQGRDLIQ
+20 MPQRRDLIQ
-29 NALLMERKGDLERA
+29 NALLMERKGDIERA

-72 ELAPAAQLVEVWMD
+72 ELDSAAQLVEVWID

-103 LKEDKIRAAKIWHDF
+103 LKKDKISAAKIWHDF
-118 ETTYGTNTS
+118 EMTYGTNKS
-127 IYRMLMHTFSQLGL
+127 IYRMLVHAFSRLGL

-183 LIYIIEHPHQEKL
+183 LIYIIEHPQQEKL

-225 HVIINKLLAGYYF
+225 HLIINKLLAGYYF

-245 ALSTHRS
+245 ALNTHRS
-252 MGLYNNADFNRWLLL
+252 MGLDKNSDFNRWLLL
-267 AGNLRKES
+267 AANLRKEN

-288 HLELELPP
+288 DLELEIPP

-316 NNRNNSLVVFYPDNL
+316 NIPNNLLVGFYPDNL
-331 FFKNEFLHIS
+331 FFENEFLKIS
-341 SRSRE
+341 SRYRE

-372 FRLGEIQFKVT
+372 FRLGEIQFKIT
-383 QDFDGARTSYLSALA
+383 RDFDGARASYLSALA
-398 SRPDK
+398 SRPDN
-403 NLRKNILLR
+403 NLRENILLR
-412 IGDTFIAEGNLKAAR
+412 IGDTFIAEGNLIAAR
-427 NHFKVQHRKNDNTS
+427 NHFKVQHRNNNNS
-441 VSPFT
+441 ISPFT
-446 MKEIHLIFLT
+446 MKEIQLTFLT

-461 VKTVLDSVIVNALPN
+461 AKTVLDSVIVNSLPN
-476 DKYFNDLMELQDIIV
+476 DKYFNDLMELQDIIA
-491 QNYTFGSETDK
+491 QHYTFGSKTDK
-502 EALVQ
+502 EALLQ
-507 YSIAERLLQQYKL
+507 YSIAERFLQQYKL

-540 PIVMLRECL
+540 PTVMLRECL
-549 LRLLLEDVNISLNIS
+549 LRLLLEDVSISLNIA
-564 QLLQET
+564 QLLEKT
-570 QFAPQ
+570 IFAPQ

-591 DKAMKFYNNLI
+591 DNAMKFYNNLL

-619 QLKNMVES
+619 QLKTTEES

>member
-11 SILFAQITV
+11 SILLGQITV
-20 MPQGRDLIQ
+20 MPQRRDLIQ
-29 NALLMERKGDLERA
+29 NALLMERKGDIERA

-72 ELAPAAQLVEVWMD
+72 ELDSAAQLVEVWID

-103 LKEDKIRAAKIWHDF
+103 LKKDKISAAKIWHDF
-118 ETTYGTNTS
+118 EMTYGTNKS
-127 IYRMLMHTFSQLGL
+127 IYRMLVHAFSRLGL

-183 LIYIIEHPHQEKL
+183 LIYIIEHPQQEKL

-225 HVIINKLLAGYYF
+225 HLIINKLLAGYYF

-245 ALSTHRS
+245 ALNTHRS
-252 MGLYNNADFNRWLLL
+252 MGLDKNSDFNRWLLL
-267 AGNLRKES
+267 AANLRKES

-288 HLELELPP
+288 DLELEIPP

-316 NNRNNSLVVFYPDNL
+316 NIPNNLLVGFYPDNL
-331 FFKNEFLHIS
+331 FFENGFLKIS

-372 FRLGEIQFKVT
+372 FRLGEIQFKIT
-383 QDFDGARTSYLSALA
+383 RDFDGARASYLSALA
-398 SRPDK
+398 SRPDN
-403 NLRKNILLR
+403 NLRENILLR
-412 IGDTFIAEGNLKAAR
+412 IGDTFIAEGNLIAAR
-427 NHFKVQHRKNDNTS
+427 NHFKVQHRNNNNS
-441 VSPFT
+441 ISPFT
-446 MKEIHLIFLT
+446 MKEIQLTFLT

-461 VKTVLDSVIVNALPN
+461 AKTVLDSVIVNSLPN
-476 DKYFNDLMELQDIIV
+476 DKYFNDLMELQDIIA
-491 QNYTFGSETDK
+491 QHYTFGSKTDK
-502 EALVQ
+502 EALLQ
-507 YSIAERLLQQYKL
+507 YSIAERFLQQYKL

-540 PIVMLRECL
+540 PTVMLRECL
-549 LRLLLEDVNISLNIS
+549 LRLSLEDVSISLNIA
-564 QLLQET
+564 QLLEKT
-570 QFAPQ
+570 IFAPQ

-591 DKAMKFYNNLI
+591 DNAMKFYNNLL

-619 QLKNMVES
+619 QLKTTEES

>member
-11 SILFAQITV
+11 SILLGQITV
-20 MPQGRDLIQ
+20 MPQRRDLIQ
-29 NALLMERKGDLERA
+29 NALLMERKGDIERA

-72 ELAPAAQLVEVWMD
+72 ELDSAAQLVEVWID

-103 LKEDKIRAAKIWHDF
+103 LKKDKISAAKIWHDF
-118 ETTYGTNTS
+118 EMTYGTNKS
-127 IYRMLMHTFSQLGL
+127 IYRMLVHAFSRLGL

-183 LIYIIEHPHQEKL
+183 LIYIIEHPQQEKL

-225 HVIINKLLAGYYF
+225 HLIINKLLAGYYF

-245 ALSTHRS
+245 ALNTHRS
-252 MGLYNNADFNRWLLL
+252 MGLDKNSDFNRWLLL
-267 AGNLRKES
+267 AANLRKES

-288 HLELELPP
+288 DLELEIPA

-316 NNRNNSLVVFYPDNL
+316 NIPNNLLVGFYPDNL
-331 FFKNEFLHIS
+331 FFENEFLKIS

-372 FRLGEIQFKVT
+372 FRLGEIQFKIT
-383 QDFDGARTSYLSALA
+383 RDFDGARASYLSALA
-398 SRPDK
+398 SRPDN
-403 NLRKNILLR
+403 NLRENILLR
-412 IGDTFIAEGNLKAAR
+412 IGDTFIAEGNLIAAR
-427 NHFKVQHRKNDNTS
+427 NHFKVQHRNNNNRI
-441 VSPFT
+441 SPFT
-446 MKEIHLIFLT
+446 MKEIQLTFLT

-461 VKTVLDSVIVNALPN
+461 AKTVLDSVIVNSLPN
-476 DKYFNDLMELQDIIV
+476 DKYFNDLMELQDIIA
-491 QNYTFGSETDK
+491 QHYTFGSKTDK
-502 EALVQ
+502 EALLQ
-507 YSIAERLLQQYKL
+507 YSIAERFLQQYKL

-540 PIVMLRECL
+540 PTVMLRECL
-549 LRLLLEDVNISLNIS
+549 LRLSLEDVSISLNIA
-564 QLLQET
+564 QLLEKT
-570 QFAPQ
+570 IFAPQ

-591 DKAMKFYNNLI
+591 DNAMKFYNNLL

-619 QLKNMVES
+619 QLKTTEES

>member
-11 SILFAQITV
+11 SILLGQITV
-20 MPQGRDLIQ
+20 MPQRRDLIQ
-29 NALLMERKGDLERA
+29 NALLMERRGDIERA

-72 ELAPAAQLVEVWMD
+72 ELDSAAQLVEVWID

-103 LKEDKIRAAKIWHDF
+103 LKKDKISAAKIWHDF
-118 ETTYGTNTS
+118 EMTYGTNKS
-127 IYRMLMHTFSQLGL
+127 IYRMLVHTFSRLGL

-183 LIYIIEHPHQEKL
+183 LIYIIEHPQQEKL

-225 HVIINKLLAGYYF
+225 HLIINKLLAGYYF

-245 ALSTHRS
+245 ALNTHRS
-252 MGLYNNADFNRWLLL
+252 MGLDKNSDFNRWLLL
-267 AGNLRKES
+267 ASNLRKES

-288 HLELELPP
+288 DLELDIPP

-316 NNRNNSLVVFYPDNL
+316 NIRNNLLVVFYPDNL
-331 FFKNEFLHIS
+331 FFKNEFLQIS

-372 FRLGEIQFKVT
+372 FRLGEIQFKIT
-383 QDFDGARTSYLSALA
+383 RDFDGARASYLSALA
-398 SRPDK
+398 SRPDN
-403 NLRKNILLR
+403 NLRQNILLR
-412 IGDTFIAEGNLKAAR
+412 IGDTFIAEGNLIAAR
-427 NHFKVQHRKNDNTS
+427 NHFKVQDRNNNNS
-441 VSPFT
+441 ISPFT
-446 MKEIHLIFLT
+446 MKEIQLTFLT

-461 VKTVLDSVIVNALPN
+461 AKTVLDSMIVNSLPN
-476 DKYFNDLMELQDIIV
+476 DKYFNDLMELQDIIA
-491 QNYTFGSETDK
+491 QHYTFGSETDK
-502 EALVQ
+502 EALLQ
-507 YSIAERLLQQYKL
+507 YSITERFLQQYKL

-540 PIVMLRECL
+540 PTVMLRECL
-549 LRLLLEDVNISLNIS
+549 LRLLLEDVSISLNIAK
-564 QLLQET
+564 LLEKT
-570 QFAPQ
+570 IFAPQ

-591 DKAMKFYNNLI
+591 DEAMKFYNNLL

-619 QLKNMVES
+619 QLKNTEES

>member
-11 SILFAQITV
+11 SILLGQITV
-20 MPQGRDLIQ
+20 MPQRRDLIQ
-29 NALLMERKGDLERA
+29 NALLMERKGDIERA

-61 QRLKEILKRTG
+61 QRLKEILKRIG
-72 ELAPAAQLVEVWMD
+72 ELDSAAQLVEVWID

-103 LKEDKIRAAKIWHDF
+103 LKKDKISAAKIWHDF
-118 ETTYGTNTS
+118 EMTYGTNKS
-127 IYRMLMHTFSQLGL
+127 IYRMLVHAFSRLGL

-183 LIYIIEHPHQEKL
+183 LIYIIEHPQQEKL

-225 HVIINKLLAGYYF
+225 HLIINKLLAGYYF

-245 ALSTHRS
+245 ALNTHRS
-252 MGLYNNADFNRWLLL
+252 MGLDKNSDFNRWLLL
-267 AGNLRKES
+267 AANLRKES

-288 HLELELPP
+288 DLELEIPP

-316 NNRNNSLVVFYPDNL
+316 NIPNNLLVGFYPDNL
-331 FFKNEFLHIS
+331 FFENEFLKIS

-372 FRLGEIQFKVT
+372 FRLGEIQFKIT
-383 QDFDGARTSYLSALA
+383 RDFDGARASYLSALA
-398 SRPDK
+398 SRPDN
-403 NLRKNILLR
+403 NLRENILLR
-412 IGDTFIAEGNLKAAR
+412 IGDTFIAEGNLIAAR
-427 NHFKVQHRKNDNTS
+427 NHFKVQHRNNNNS
-441 VSPFT
+441 ISPFT
-446 MKEIHLIFLT
+446 MKEIQLTFLT

-461 VKTVLDSVIVNALPN
+461 AKTVLDSVIVNSLPN
-476 DKYFNDLMELQDIIV
+476 DKYFNDLMELQDIIA
-491 QNYTFGSETDK
+491 QHYTFGSKTDK
-502 EALVQ
+502 EALLQ
-507 YSIAERLLQQYKL
+507 YSIAERFLQQYKL

-540 PIVMLRECL
+540 PTVMLRECL
-549 LRLLLEDVNISLNIS
+549 LRLSLEDVSISLNIA
-564 QLLQET
+564 QLLEKT
-570 QFAPQ
+570 IFAPQ

-591 DKAMKFYNNLI
+591 DNAMKFYNNLL

-619 QLKNMVES
+619 QLKTTEES

>member
-11 SILFAQITV
+11 SILLGQITV
-20 MPQGRDLIQ
+20 MPQRRDLIQ
-29 NALLMERKGDLERA
+29 NALLMERRGDIERA

-72 ELAPAAQLVEVWMD
+72 ELDSAAQLVEVWIG

-103 LKEDKIRAAKIWHDF
+103 LKKDKIRAAKIWHDF
-118 ETTYGTNTS
+118 EITYGTNKS
-127 IYRMLMHTFSQLGL
+127 IYRMLVHTFSRLGL

-146 RLVKRGRSK
+146 RLVKRGRNK

-183 LIYIIEHPHQEKL
+183 LIYIIEHPQQEKL

-225 HVIINKLLAGYYF
+225 HLIINKLLAGYYF

-245 ALSTHRS
+245 ALNTHRS
-252 MGLYNNADFNRWLLL
+252 MGLDKNSDFNRWLLL
-267 AGNLRKES
+267 ASNLRKES

-288 HLELELPP
+288 DLELDIPP

-316 NNRNNSLVVFYPDNL
+316 NIRNNLLVVFYPDNL
-331 FFKNEFLHIS
+331 FFKNEFLQIS

-372 FRLGEIQFKVT
+372 FRLGEIQFKIT
-383 QDFDGARTSYLSALA
+383 RDFDGARASYLSALA
-398 SRPDK
+398 SRPDN
-403 NLRKNILLR
+403 NLRQNILLR
-412 IGDTFIAEGNLKAAR
+412 IGDTFIAEGNLIAAR
-427 NHFKVQHRKNDNTS
+427 NHFKVQDRNNNNS
-441 VSPFT
+441 ISPFT
-446 MKEIHLIFLT
+446 MKEIQLTFLT

-461 VKTVLDSVIVNALPN
+461 AKTVLDSMIVNSLPN
-476 DKYFNDLMELQDIIV
+476 DKYFNDLMELQDIIA
-491 QNYTFGSETDK
+491 QHYTFGSETDK
-502 EALVQ
+502 EALLQ
-507 YSIAERLLQQYKL
+507 YSITERFLQQYKL

-540 PIVMLRECL
+540 PTVMLRECL
-549 LRLLLEDVNISLNIS
+549 LRLLLEDVSISLNIAK
-564 QLLQET
+564 LLEKT
-570 QFAPQ
+570 IFAPQ

-591 DKAMKFYNNLI
+591 DEAMKFYNNLL

-619 QLKNMVES
+619 QLKNTEES

>member
-11 SILFAQITV
+11 SILLGQITV
-20 MPQGRDLIQ
+20 MPQRRDLIQ
-29 NALLMERKGDLERA
+29 NALLMERKGDIERA

-61 QRLKEILKRTG
+61 QRLKEILKRIG
-72 ELAPAAQLVEVWMD
+72 ELDSAAQLVEVWID

-103 LKEDKIRAAKIWHDF
+103 LKKDKISAAKIWHDF
-118 ETTYGTNTS
+118 EMTYGTNKS
-127 IYRMLMHTFSQLGL
+127 IYRMLVHAFSRLGL

-183 LIYIIEHPHQEKL
+183 LIYIIEHPQQEKL

-225 HVIINKLLAGYYF
+225 HLIINKLLAGYYF

-245 ALSTHRS
+245 ALNTHRS
-252 MGLYNNADFNRWLLL
+252 MGLDKNSDFNRWLLL
-267 AGNLRKES
+267 AANLRKES

-288 HLELELPP
+288 DLELEIPP

-316 NNRNNSLVVFYPDNL
+316 NIPNNLLVGFYPDNL
-331 FFKNEFLHIS
+331 FFENEFLKIS

-372 FRLGEIQFKVT
+372 FRLGEIQFKIT
-383 QDFDGARTSYLSALA
+383 RDFDGARASYLSALA
-398 SRPDK
+398 SRPDN
-403 NLRKNILLR
+403 NLRENILLR
-412 IGDTFIAEGNLKAAR
+412 IGDTFIAEGNLIAAR
-427 NHFKVQHRKNDNTS
+427 NHFKVQHRNNNNS
-441 VSPFT
+441 ISPFT
-446 MKEIHLIFLT
+446 MKEIQLTFLT

-461 VKTVLDSVIVNALPN
+461 AKTVLDSVIVNSLPN
-476 DKYFNDLMELQDIIV
+476 DKYFNDLMELQDIIA
-491 QNYTFGSETDK
+491 QHYTFGSKTDK
-502 EALVQ
+502 EALLQ
-507 YSIAERLLQQYKL
+507 YSIAVRFLQQYKL
-520 VEAAE
+520 VEGAE

-540 PIVMLRECL
+540 PTVMLRECL
-549 LRLLLEDVNISLNIS
+549 LRLLLEDVSISLNIA
-564 QLLQET
+564 QLLEKT
-570 QFAPQ
+570 IFAPQ

-591 DKAMKFYNNLI
+591 DNAMKFYNNLL

-619 QLKNMVES
+619 QLKTTEES

>member
-11 SILFAQITV
+11 SILLGQITV
-20 MPQGRDLIQ
+20 MPQRRDLIQ
-29 NALLMERKGDLERA
+29 NALLMERKGDIERA

-72 ELAPAAQLVEVWMD
+72 ELDSAAQLVEVWID

-103 LKEDKIRAAKIWHDF
+103 LKKDKISAAKIWHDF
-118 ETTYGTNTS
+118 EMTYGTNKS
-127 IYRMLMHTFSQLGL
+127 IYRMLVHTFSRLGL

-183 LIYIIEHPHQEKL
+183 LIYIIEHPQQEKL

-225 HVIINKLLAGYYF
+225 HLIINKLLAGYYF

-245 ALSTHRS
+245 ALNTHRS
-252 MGLYNNADFNRWLLL
+252 MGLDKNSDFNRWLLL
-267 AGNLRKES
+267 AANLRKES

-288 HLELELPP
+288 DLELEIPP

-316 NNRNNSLVVFYPDNL
+316 NIPNNLLVGFYPDNL
-331 FFKNEFLHIS
+331 FFENEFLKIS

-372 FRLGEIQFKVT
+372 FRLGEIQFKIT
-383 QDFDGARTSYLSALA
+383 RDFDGARASYLSALA

-403 NLRKNILLR
+403 ILRQNILLR
-412 IGDTFIAEGNLKAAR
+412 IGDTFIAEGNLIAAR
-427 NHFKVQHRKNDNTS
+427 NHFKVQHRNNNNS
-441 VSPFT
+441 ISPFT
-446 MKEIHLIFLT
+446 MKEIQLTFLT

-461 VKTVLDSVIVNALPN
+461 AKTVLDSVIVNSLPN
-476 DKYFNDLMELQDIIV
+476 DKYFNDLMELQDIIA
-491 QNYTFGSETDK
+491 QHYTFGSKKDK
-502 EALVQ
+502 EALLQ
-507 YSIAERLLQQYKL
+507 YSIAERFLQQYKL

-540 PIVMLRECL
+540 PTVMLRECL
-549 LRLLLEDVNISLNIS
+549 LRLLLEDVSISLNIA
-564 QLLQET
+564 QLLEKT
-570 QFAPQ
+570 IFAPQ

-591 DKAMKFYNNLI
+591 DNAMKFYNNLL

-619 QLKNMVES
+619 QLKTTEES

>member
-1 MNKAIIIISY
+1 MNKAIIIINC

-20 MPQGRDLIQ
+20 IPQGRDLIQ
-29 NALLMERKGDLERA
+29 NALLMERKGDIERA

-50 LRENPGNRQAY
+50 LKENPGNRQAY

-72 ELAPAAQLVEVWMD
+72 ELESAVQLVEVWID

-103 LKEDKIRAAKIWHDF
+103 LKKDKLRATKIWHDF
-118 ETTYGTNTS
+118 EMTYGTNKS
-127 IYRMLMHTFSQLGL
+127 IYRMLVHTYSRLGL

-183 LIYIIEHPHQEKL
+183 LIYIIEHPQQEKL

-225 HVIINKLLAGYYF
+225 HLIINKLLAGYYF

-245 ALSTHRS
+245 ALNTHRS
-252 MGLYNNADFNRWLLL
+252 MGLDKNSDFNRWLLL
-267 AGNLRKES
+267 AANLRKES

-288 HLELELPP
+288 DLELEIPP

-316 NNRNNSLVVFYPDNL
+316 NIPNNLLVGFYPDNL
-331 FFKNEFLHIS
+331 FFENEFLKIS

-372 FRLGEIQFKVT
+372 FRLGEIQFKIT
-383 QDFDGARTSYLSALA
+383 RDFDGARTSYLSALA

-403 NLRKNILLR
+403 ILRQNILLR
-412 IGDTFIAEGNLKAAR
+412 IGDTFIAEGNLIAAR
-427 NHFKVQHRKNDNTS
+427 NHFKVQHRNNNNS
-441 VSPFT
+441 ISPFT
-446 MKEIHLIFLT
+446 MKEIHLTFLT
-456 GTIDT
+456 GAIDT
-461 VKTVLDSVIVNALPN
+461 AKTVLDSVIVNSLPN
-476 DKYFNDLMELQDIIV
+476 DKYFNDLMELQDIIA
-491 QNYTFGSETDK
+491 QHYTFGNKTDK
-502 EALVQ
+502 EALLQ
-507 YSIAERLLQQYKL
+507 YSIAERFLQQYKL

-540 PIVMLRECL
+540 PTVMLRECL
-549 LRLLLEDVNISLNIS
+549 LRLLLEDVSISLNIA
-564 QLLQET
+564 QLLEKT
-570 QFAPQ
+570 IFAPQ

-591 DKAMKFYNNLI
+591 DNAMKFYNNLL

-619 QLKNMVES
+619 QLKTTEES

>member
-11 SILFAQITV
+11 SILLGQITV
-20 MPQGRDLIQ
+20 MPQRRDLIQ
-29 NALLMERKGDLERA
+29 NALLMERRGDIERA
-43 RTLYEDM
+43 RTFYEDM

-72 ELAPAAQLVEVWMD
+72 ELDSAAQLVEVWIG

-103 LKEDKIRAAKIWHDF
+103 LKKDKIRATKIWNDF
-118 ETTYGTNTS
+118 EISYGTNKS
-127 IYRMLMHTFSQLGL
+127 IYRMLVHTFSRLGL
-141 TEEME
+141 TEELE

-183 LIYIIEHPHQEKL
+183 LIYIIEHPQQEKL

-225 HVIINKLLAGYYF
+225 HLIINKLLAGYYF

-245 ALSTHRS
+245 ALNTHRS
-252 MGLYNNADFNRWLLL
+252 MGLDNNSDFNRWLLL

-288 HLELELPP
+288 DLELDIPP

-316 NNRNNSLVVFYPDNL
+316 NIRNNLLVVFYPDNL
-331 FFKNEFLHIS
+331 FFKNEFLQIS

-372 FRLGEIQFKVT
+372 FRLGEIQFKIT
-383 QDFDGARTSYLSALA
+383 RDFDGARASYLSALA
-398 SRPDK
+398 SRPDN
-403 NLRKNILLR
+403 NLRQNILLR
-412 IGDTFIAEGNLKAAR
+412 IGDTFIAEGNLIAAR
-427 NHFKVQHRKNDNTS
+427 NHFKVQDRNNNNS
-441 VSPFT
+441 ISPFT
-446 MKEIHLIFLT
+446 MKEIQLTFLT

-461 VKTVLDSVIVNALPN
+461 AKTVLDSVIVNSLPN
-476 DKYFNDLMELQDIIV
+476 DKYFNDLMELQDIIA
-491 QNYTFGSETDK
+491 QHYTFGSETDK
-502 EALVQ
+502 EALLQ
-507 YSIAERLLQQYKL
+507 YSITERFLQQYKL

-540 PIVMLRECL
+540 PTVMLRECL
-549 LRLLLEDVNISLNIS
+549 LRLLLEDVSISLNIAK
-564 QLLQET
+564 LLEKT
-570 QFAPQ
+570 IFAPQ

-591 DKAMKFYNNLI
+591 DEAMKFYNNLL

-619 QLKNMVES
+619 QLKNTEES

>member
-1 MNKAIIIISY
+1 MSC

-29 NALLMERKGDLERA
+29 NALLMERKGDIERA

-50 LRENPGNRQAY
+50 LKEHPGNRQAY

-72 ELAPAAQLVEVWMD
+72 ELESAAQLVEVWID

-118 ETTYGTNTS
+118 ETAYGTNTS
-127 IYRMLMHTFSQLGL
+127 IYRMLVHAFSRLGL

-183 LIYIIEHPHQEKL
+183 LIYIIEHPQQEKL

-225 HVIINKLLAGYYF
+225 HLIINKLLAGYYF

-245 ALSTHRS
+245 ALNTHRS
-252 MGLYNNADFNRWLLL
+252 MGLDKNSDFNRWLLL
-267 AGNLRKES
+267 AANLRKES

-288 HLELELPP
+288 DLELEIPA

-316 NNRNNSLVVFYPDNL
+316 NIPNNLLVGFYPDNL
-331 FFKNEFLHIS
+331 FFENEFLKIS

-372 FRLGEIQFKVT
+372 FRLGEIQFKIT
-383 QDFDGARTSYLSALA
+383 RDFDGARASYLSALE
-398 SRPDK
+398 SRPDN
-403 NLRKNILLR
+403 NLRENILLR
-412 IGDTFIAEGNLKAAR
+412 IGDTFIAEGNLIAAR
-427 NHFKVQHRKNDNTS
+427 NHFKVQHRNNNNS
-441 VSPFT
+441 ISPFT
-446 MKEIHLIFLT
+446 MKEIQLTFLT

-461 VKTVLDSVIVNALPN
+461 AKTVLDSVIVNSLPN
-476 DKYFNDLMELQDIIV
+476 DKYFNDLMELQDIIA
-491 QNYTFGSETDK
+491 QHYTFGSKTDK
-502 EALVQ
+502 EALLQ
-507 YSIAERLLQQYKL
+507 YSIAERFLQQYKL

-540 PIVMLRECL
+540 PTVMLRECL
-549 LRLLLEDVNISLNIS
+549 LRLSLEDVSISLNIA
-564 QLLQET
+564 QLLEKT
-570 QFAPQ
+570 IFAPQ

-591 DKAMKFYNNLI
+591 DNAMKFYNNLL

-619 QLKNMVES
+619 QLKTTEES

>member
-11 SILFAQITV
+11 SILLGQITV
-20 MPQGRDLIQ
+20 MPQRRDLIQ
-29 NALLMERKGDLERA
+29 NALLMERKGDIERA

-72 ELAPAAQLVEVWMD
+72 ELDSAAQLVEVWID

-103 LKEDKIRAAKIWHDF
+103 LKKDKISAAKIWHDF
-118 ETTYGTNTS
+118 EMTYGTNKS
-127 IYRMLMHTFSQLGL
+127 IYRMLVHAFSRLGL

-183 LIYIIEHPHQEKL
+183 LIYIIEHPQQEKL

-225 HVIINKLLAGYYF
+225 HLIINKLLAGYYF

-245 ALSTHRS
+245 ALNTHRS
-252 MGLYNNADFNRWLLL
+252 MGLDKNSDFNRWLLL
-267 AGNLRKES
+267 AANLRKES

-288 HLELELPP
+288 DLELEIPP

-316 NNRNNSLVVFYPDNL
+316 NIPNNLLVGFYPDNL
-331 FFKNEFLHIS
+331 FFENEFLKIS
-341 SRSRE
+341 SRYRE

-372 FRLGEIQFKVT
+372 FRLGEIQFKIT
-383 QDFDGARTSYLSALA
+383 RDFDGARASYLSALA
-398 SRPDK
+398 SRPDN
-403 NLRKNILLR
+403 NLRENILLR
-412 IGDTFIAEGNLKAAR
+412 IGDTFIAEGNLIAAR
-427 NHFKVQHRKNDNTS
+427 NHFKVQHRNNNNS
-441 VSPFT
+441 ISPFT
-446 MKEIHLIFLT
+446 MKEIQLTFLT

-461 VKTVLDSVIVNALPN
+461 AKTVLDSVIVNSLPN
-476 DKYFNDLMELQDIIV
+476 DKYFNDLMELQDIIA
-491 QNYTFGSETDK
+491 QHYTFGSKTDK
-502 EALVQ
+502 EALLQ
-507 YSIAERLLQQYKL
+507 YSIAERFLQQYKL

-540 PIVMLRECL
+540 PTVMLRECL
-549 LRLLLEDVNISLNIS
+549 LRLLLEDVSISLNIA
-564 QLLQET
+564 QLLEKT
-570 QFAPQ
+570 IFAPQ

-591 DKAMKFYNNLI
+591 DNAMKFYNNLL

-619 QLKNMVES
+619 QLKTTEES

>member
-11 SILFAQITV
+11 SILLGQITV
-20 MPQGRDLIQ
+20 MPQRRDLIQ
-29 NALLMERKGDLERA
+29 NALLMERKGDIERA

-72 ELAPAAQLVEVWMD
+72 ELDSAAQLVEVWID

-103 LKEDKIRAAKIWHDF
+103 LKKDKISAAKIWHDF
-118 ETTYGTNTS
+118 EMTYGTNKS
-127 IYRMLMHTFSQLGL
+127 IYRMLVHAFSRLGL

-183 LIYIIEHPHQEKL
+183 LIYIIEHPQQEKL

-225 HVIINKLLAGYYF
+225 HLIINKLLAGYYF

-245 ALSTHRS
+245 ALNTHRS
-252 MGLYNNADFNRWLLL
+252 MGLDKNSDFNRWLLL
-267 AGNLRKES
+267 AANLRKES

-288 HLELELPP
+288 DLELEIPA

-316 NNRNNSLVVFYPDNL
+316 NIPNNLLVGFYPDNL
-331 FFKNEFLHIS
+331 FFENEFLKIS

-372 FRLGEIQFKVT
+372 FRLGEIQFKIT
-383 QDFDGARTSYLSALA
+383 RDFDGARASYLSALA
-398 SRPDK
+398 SRPDN
-403 NLRKNILLR
+403 NLRENILLR
-412 IGDTFIAEGNLKAAR
+412 IGDTFIAEGNLIAAR
-427 NHFKVQHRKNDNTS
+427 NHFKVQHRNNNNS
-441 VSPFT
+441 ISPFT
-446 MKEIHLIFLT
+446 MKEIQLTFLT

-461 VKTVLDSVIVNALPN
+461 AKTVLDSVIVNSLPN
-476 DKYFNDLMELQDIIV
+476 DKYFNDLMELQDIIA
-491 QNYTFGSETDK
+491 QHYTFGSKTDK
-502 EALVQ
+502 EALLQ
-507 YSIAERLLQQYKL
+507 YSIAERFLQQYKL

-540 PIVMLRECL
+540 PTVMLRECL
-549 LRLLLEDVNISLNIS
+549 LRLLLEDVSISLNIA
-564 QLLQET
+564 QLLEKT
-570 QFAPQ
+570 IFAPQ

-591 DKAMKFYNNLI
+591 DNAMKFYNNLL

-619 QLKNMVES
+619 QLKTTEES